1 MKDRARQ
8 GLRTLGETYMMAMQS
23 LTQDLGSF
31 PLPHP
36 GVCARTINF
45 KSIVGFEITGSHFT
59 HHRKHVQEVVQGHMA
74 IPILGEDLGDPL
86 TEGVV
91 LETGN
96 PSLTRF
102 SGAPCGFTVS
112 PHLPGNL

>member
-1 MKDRARQ
+1 MKGRARQ
-8 GLRTLGETYMMAMQS
+8 GLRALGEAYAMAMQS

-36 GVCARTINF
+36 GVCAHTINF
-45 KSIVGFEITGSHFT
+45 KSVVGFEVTGSHFT
-59 HHRKHVQEVVQGHMA
+59 HHRKHVQEVVQGHVA

-102 SGAPCGFTVS
+102 SGAPCGFTIS